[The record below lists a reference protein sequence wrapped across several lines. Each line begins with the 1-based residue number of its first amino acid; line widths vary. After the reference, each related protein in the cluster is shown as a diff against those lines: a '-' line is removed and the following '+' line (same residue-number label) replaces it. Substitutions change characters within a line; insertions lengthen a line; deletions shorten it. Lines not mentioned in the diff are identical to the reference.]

1 MVCAICI
8 GLAGSTKAR
17 APSRGPARRCRHFR
31 VCGGLFGARCLVSL
45 PLAAPRCGRSRF
57 GR

>member
-17 APSRGPARRCRHFR
+17 A
-31 VCGGLFGARCLVSL
+31 GLPPPRQPLPPFSPFACLVWRALPAS
-45 PLAAPRCGRSRF
+45 PLARSRPLPPPAAAS
-57 GR
+57 